1 MFPCKLWVEQGITPF
16 SLLFVTTD
24 PTSQTRF
31 PKHDLHLL
39 KTHVRVRLWET
50 QDTVL
55 NSSNNGTLYRYEMVR
70 QTIAPINTTVDSS
83 ASQNDS
89 VMRKQKKFEI
99 GVSLKDKIIKAKTG
113 SSLGSDDSKIQV

>member
-1 MFPCKLWVEQGITPF
+1 
-16 SLLFVTTD
+16 
-24 PTSQTRF
+24 
-31 PKHDLHLL
+31 
-39 KTHVRVRLWET
+39 
-50 QDTVL
+50 
-55 NSSNNGTLYRYEMVR
+55 MVR